1 MVPSLSTALT
11 RVPGRRRSGGFTLIE
26 VLVVVAIMWRWT
38 AGAGTAIY
46 ASLRMLAQ
54 LLLIGYVLVYIF
66 EAGEPTIV
74 LGVLAVMIVAASWI
88 SIRPLAEKSR
98 RVLLHA
104 LLSIAVSGVLVLALV
119 SQFVIGIE
127 PWFSPRYLVPLA
139 GMIFSGAMNTVSLA
153 GERAYAE
160 AARGTS
166 FLETRRIALEAA
178 MIPMINSLFAV
189 GLVALPGMM
198 TGQIL
203 SGVSPIIA
211 AKYQIVVMLMLFGVT
226 GIAAAMFVMLE
237 RERLVELMG
246 SNKQ

>member
-1 MVPSLSTALT
+1 MNTAVQAITWQGLALAAIPT
-11 RVPGRRRSGGFTLIE
+11 
-26 VLVVVAIMWRWT
+26 VVVIAVMWRWA

-46 ASLRMLAQ
+46 ATLRMLAQ

-66 EAGEPTIV
+66 EAGEPSIV
-74 LGVLAVMIVAASWI
+74 MAVLAIMLVAASWI

-98 RVLLHA
+98 RIFLNA
-104 LLSIAVSGVLVLALV
+104 FIAIAVSGVLTLALV
-119 SQFVIGIE
+119 SQAVIGAE

-160 AARGTS
+160 ALRGVS
-166 FLETRRIALEAA
+166 FLETRRVAMEAA
-178 MIPMINSLFAV
+178 LIPMINSLFAV

-203 SGVSPIIA
+203 SGVSPLVA
-211 AKYQIVVMLMLFGVT
+211 AKYQIVVMLMLFGVS
-226 GIAAAMFVMLE
+226 GVSAAIFIMLE
-237 RERLVELMG
+237 RDQLVTAGAVLSETD
-246 SNKQ
+246 K

>member
-1 MVPSLSTALT
+1 MNTAVQLIGWQGLALASLPA
-11 RVPGRRRSGGFTLIE
+11 F
-26 VLVVVAIMWRWT
+26 LVFFILWRWT
-38 AGAGTAIY
+38 AGAGTAVY
-46 ASLRMLAQ
+46 ATLRMLAQ

-74 LGVLAVMIVAASWI
+74 MVVLAVMIVAASWI
-88 SIRPLAEKSR
+88 SIRPLAEKSQ
-98 RVLLHA
+98 RVFRHA
-104 LLSIAVSGVLVLALV
+104 FLSIAISGSFVLALV
-119 SQFVIGIE
+119 SQFVIDIE

-166 FLETRRIALEAA
+166 FLETRRIALDAA
-178 MIPMINSLFAV
+178 MIPMINSLLAV

-203 SGVSPIIA
+203 SGVSPLIA

-226 GIAAAMFVMLE
+226 GLAAAMFVTLE
-237 RERLVELMG
+237 RERLVALAGGEG
-246 SNKQ
+246 Q